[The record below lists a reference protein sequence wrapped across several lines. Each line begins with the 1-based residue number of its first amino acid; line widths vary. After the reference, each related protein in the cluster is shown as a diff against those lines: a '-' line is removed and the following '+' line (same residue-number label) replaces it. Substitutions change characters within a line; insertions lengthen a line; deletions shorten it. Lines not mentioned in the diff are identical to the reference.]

1 MTGLK
6 WTDAEEIALQLMR
19 KFPQIDPLTVRFTNL
34 RKCVAELEEF
44 DDPGESNEALLEAI
58 QMAWLECYRENR
70 Q

>member
-19 KFPQIDPLTVRFTNL
+19 KFPQIDPLTVRFSNL
-34 RKCVAELEEF
+34 RKCVTELEEF
-44 DDPGESNEALLEAI
+44 DDPGESNEAFLEAI